1 MERGSVKK
9 IGALRIPGIGLSS
22 RTILFCALPL
32 AALIVGLAIEQFS
45 RQRSA
50 FLADLAGLTGEQNYA
65 VATMLTSADQLL
77 ARMRLTMERRIE
89 AGDDGI
95 SAATAM
101 QLEDSTV
108 QGPAGAIHGV
118 EWRPA
123 RSSPEI
129 GNLIGVADLGHR
141 SVDQTG
147 PVDAAVDLLSAVRL
161 ENAVGSMSHWSYF
174 FSAKGDFITILPGAP
189 LSDFVAAIEA
199 EAAVSSVD
207 ELVSR
212 WLTYDVFQLGTPN
225 RNPERKP
232 YWTSVYEDAG
242 GAGAMVSHAAPVYV
256 GNTFYGIVGTDV
268 LLSAFDAVLAH
279 MRQPVGML
287 AIVDAYGDVVGV
299 NGSAFAGDKS
309 QMRTYLADKGLLSA
323 PQDQLPAGAFGIIG
337 SSWVLSYVLPGSS
350 FRLLYVV
357 PNDDLTA
364 HLLPRFG
371 SYGWILAGLVATL
384 AGLLIF
390 LHRSYIRPTFT
401 LAAYLAEKAAG
412 RDPEPPSMP
421 AAWRPSFETIS
432 RSFAN
437 ARGYRQQLEDSEA
450 RMVAATSSLVDGF
463 AIVDPDG
470 KIAFYNSAFA
480 ELLGPEA
487 GAALA
492 TGTSMAQLLS
502 VDWFSAS
509 ATDPRLVGERWVSGR
524 RSDMPDGGTVVL
536 LRDVTEAQK
545 SELRLRE
552 SEERYRTVVNTQ
564 TELVARYTPEGIPSF
579 SNEAYCRYMG
589 MTEAE
594 LLGKPHSDFNYIVPE
609 DRERHDAH
617 LLSLTPDNPTK
628 TVEFR
633 SILPDGSLHWE
644 EWTDTGIFDADGKL
658 IEIQAIG
665 RDVTEKRRAEEA
677 LGKSEARLA
686 AFLEYAP
693 VAMMIMD
700 LDRRF
705 VMANPQAQ
713 HMLGSEMAALAGKR
727 FVDIVPE
734 TEAALMELSLSN
746 VIAKGEAELR
756 EEHHPGLDVFQH
768 SLAIRFPLHD
778 AKGDIEAVGVCAVDL
793 TPQKRAEQE
802 LRRQQEALYQSEK
815 LAALGSLLAGVAHEL
830 NNPLSI
836 VVGYAGMLHEM
847 ATDEGTKRR
856 AGEVHRA
863 AERCARIVKTFLS
876 MARSKPIEKTRVSID
891 QILSDVLELSAYG
904 LRSNGIEVEHQASE
918 TPLVVYADAD
928 QLHQVFM
935 NLVVNAQQAMLSV
948 EAPRRLSIQASSRG
962 NEVVVEVVDT
972 GHGISETVKQ
982 RAFEPFFTTKP
993 QGVGTGI
1000 GLSVCL
1006 GIVKAHGGTL
1016 TLESAPVRG
1025 AICRVTLP
1033 VTDVPEPTDS
1043 PDSVRPAHR
1052 SGQVL
1057 VVDDEP
1063 GIAAFIAEALAL
1075 DGIAATAVTDGQ
1087 VAQDALLERSFDVV
1101 ITDLRMPG
1109 IGGER
1114 LLSFIAETR
1123 PELEGRVIVIT
1134 GDALG
1139 RETTLER
1146 DVVTVLEKPI
1156 DLAALRAAL
1165 DPLLS
1170 VPVVGSQK
1178 LKNAVRKRVEA

>member
-1 MERGSVKK
+1 MDLGRVTNM
-9 IGALRIPGIGLSS
+9 IATRIPGVGLPS
-22 RTILFCALPL
+22 RIVLFCALPL
-32 AALIVGLAIEQFS
+32 AALIIGLAVEQFT

-50 FLADLAGLTGEQNYA
+50 FLTDLAALTGEQHYA
-65 VATMLTSADQLL
+65 VSTMLTSADRLL

-89 AGDDGI
+89 AGDDGV

-101 QLEDSTV
+101 QLEDSKV
-108 QGPAGAIHGV
+108 AIPGGALQGV
-118 EWRPA
+118 EWRA
-123 RSSPEI
+123 AKTSPEV
-129 GNLIGVADLGHR
+129 GNVIGVADLGHR
-141 SVDQTG
+141 PAGTTG
-147 PVDAAVDLLSAVRL
+147 PVDAAVDLLAAVRL

-174 FSAKGDFITILPGAP
+174 FSAKADFITILPGAP
-189 LSDFVAAIEA
+189 LKDFVAAIEPDA
-199 EAAVSSVD
+199 NLKSVD
-207 ELVSR
+207 DLVAR
-212 WLTYDVFQLGTPN
+212 WLTYDVFQLGTPS
-225 RNPERKP
+225 RNPGRNA

-242 GAGAMVSHAAPVYV
+242 GAGPMVSHAAPVYA
-256 GNTFYGIVGTDV
+256 GGTFYGIVGTDV
-268 LLSAFDAVLAH
+268 LLSAFDDVLAH
-279 MRQPVGML
+279 MKQPVGML

-299 NGSAFAGDKS
+299 NGSAFGGDRS
-309 QMRTYLADKGLLSA
+309 RMRAYLSNKGILSA
-323 PQDQLPAGAFGIIG
+323 PHDQLPTGAFGLVG
-337 SSWVLSYVLPGSS
+337 SSWILSNALPGSS

-357 PNDDLTA
+357 PGDDLTA

-371 SYGWILAGLVATL
+371 SYGLILAGLVATL
-384 AGLLIF
+384 AGLLFF

-401 LAAYLAEKAAG
+401 LASYLAEKAAG
-412 RDPEPPSMP
+412 RDPSPPKLP
-421 AAWRPSFETIS
+421 AIWRSSFETIS

-437 ARGYRQQLEDSEA
+437 ASGYQQQLEDSEA
-450 RMVAATSSLVDGF
+450 RLVAATSSLVDGF

-480 ELLGPEA
+480 DLLGPEA
-487 GAALA
+487 GKGIA
-492 TGTSMAQLLS
+492 TGAPISQLLS
-502 VDWFSAS
+502 IDWFSTS
-509 ATDPRLVGERWVSGR
+509 ATDPRLIGERWVSGR
-524 RSDMPDGGTVVL
+524 RSDMPDGGSVVL
-536 LRDVTEAQK
+536 LRDVTEAK
-545 SELRLRE
+545 KGELRLRE

-564 TELVARYTPEGIPSF
+564 TELVARYTPEGMPSF
-579 SNEAYCRYMG
+579 TNEAYCRYMG

-594 LLGKPHSDFNYIVPE
+594 ILGKLHSDFNYIVPE

-617 LLSLTPDNPTK
+617 LRSLSPDNPTK

-686 AFLEYAP
+686 AFLDYAP

-713 HMLGSEMAALAGKR
+713 RMFGSDMAGLAGKR
-727 FVDIVPE
+727 FIDIVPE
-734 TEAALMELSLSN
+734 NEAALMELSLSN
-746 VIAKGEAELR
+746 VIARGEAELK
-756 EEHHPGLDVFQH
+756 EEHHASLDVFRD

-778 AKGDIEAVGVCAVDL
+778 ANGIIEGVGVCAVDL

-847 ATDEGTKRR
+847 AADEGTKRR

-876 MARSKPIEKTRVSID
+876 MARSKPIEKTSVSID
-891 QILSDVLELSAYG
+891 QILSDVLELAAYG
-904 LRSNGIEVEHQASE
+904 LRSNGIEVVHEPSAM
-918 TPLVVYADAD
+918 PLVVHADAD

-935 NLVVNAQQAMLSV
+935 NLVVNAQQAMMGIDG
-948 EAPRRLSIQASSRG
+948 PRRLLVRATCHGS
-962 NEVVVEVVDT
+962 EVGVDVVDT
-972 GHGISETVKQ
+972 GHGISDTVKQ

-1006 GIVKAHGGTL
+1006 GIVKAHGGAL
-1016 TLESAPVRG
+1016 TLDPAPGGG

-1033 VTDVPEPTDS
+1033 ITDGAGVAK
-1043 PDSVRPAHR
+1043 PAPGARAMPLKGH
-1052 SGQVL
+1052 VL

-1063 GIAAFIAEALAL
+1063 GIAAFISEALTM
-1075 DGIAATAVTDGQ
+1075 DGVTVTAVTDGQ
-1087 VAQDALLERSFDVV
+1087 AAQDTLTSRTFDAV

-1123 PELEGRVIVIT
+1123 PELDGRVILMT

-1139 RETTLER
+1139 SETTLER
-1146 DVVTVLEKPI
+1146 DVVTVLEKPV
-1156 DLAALRAAL
+1156 DLSALRSAL
-1165 DPLLS
+1165 APLLAS
-1170 VPVVGSQK
+1170 AHSQS
-1178 LKNAVRKRVEA
+1178 KNSSHKRADA